1 MFAQAVVPSAI
12 QFAAP
17 TGKKLKEKDLEFCR
31 KHTRFD
37 DKAWDDFYANTA
49 SNVVV
54 ADLIATESKLI
65 TTKEKVDRIYLYTL

>member
-1 MFAQAVVPSAI
+1 VFGKAVVPSAI

-49 SNVVV
+49 PNVVV
-54 ADLIATESKLI
+54 ADSIATESKLI
-65 TTKEKVDRIYLYTL
+65 TTKEKVYSINLFAL